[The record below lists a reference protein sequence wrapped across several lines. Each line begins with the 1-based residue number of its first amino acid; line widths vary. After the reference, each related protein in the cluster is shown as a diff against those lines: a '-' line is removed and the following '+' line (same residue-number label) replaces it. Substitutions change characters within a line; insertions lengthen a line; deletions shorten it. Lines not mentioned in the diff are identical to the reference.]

1 MRRSLVKASCSF
13 VRLKRNGAV
22 QKKKNSQQQSDDS
35 GQAD

>member
-22 QKKKNSQQQSDDS
+22 QKNSQQQSDDS